1 MRKPI
6 TKQGQPEETWDDP
19 LVAEIRPVV
28 REAIEKV
35 LKEELGQALGAS
47 WYARNEDRVGYR
59 NGAMTRELGTPMGR
73 VTVDVP
79 RARLIEEDGRETE
92 WRSTKLRRHAR
103 RMRGIDLAVL
113 SIYLS
118 GTNQRRVK
126 VARVLSAG
134 VRSPRRSRAALG
146 FRTFGG
152 CSAGGR
158 APRAVVIPADQDG
171 GAASVARRSRASVKF
186 HGIQAAGSR
195 STASACRWSATR

>member
-1 MRKPI
+1 MSWPI
-6 TKQGQPEETWDDP
+6 NNLRTHCVSRPEVEYFARFFNGYSDLQPHCVSRGLPVDSAQGIRGQRRRPRFPLPDQTAPQPV
-19 LVAEIRPVV
+19 LPVV
-28 REAIEKV
+28 VRVAPSPTAARAPVTLV
-35 LKEELGQALGAS
+35 LAA
-47 WYARNEDRVGYR
+47 
-59 NGAMTRELGTPMGR
+59 R
-73 VTVDVP
+73 VTADV
-79 RARLIEEDGRETE
+79 
-92 WRSTKLRRHAR
+92 
-103 RMRGIDLAVL
+103 
-113 SIYLS
+113 
-118 GTNQRRVK
+118 
-126 VARVLSAG
+126 RVLSAG